1 MCYSD
6 LDEDTKGQLYYAIG
20 QALPHNAHFNYRRI
34 SPWHRDKFIAELK
47 AERPELVA
55 TCLAKVRLGLPF

>member
-6 LDEDTKGQLYYAIG
+6 LDEDVKDQLYYAISR
-20 QALPHNAHFNYRRI
+20 ALPWCTNYIRI
-34 SPWHRDKFIAELK
+34 SRWHRDKFIAEQK